1 VASPLDSSFWSDPVA
16 LLLAAAVLVGAFLLG
31 LAFGRRRA
39 QDAVDR
45 ARDLEDRLQIA
56 EEEMSRYRQEVADHF
71 AQTSKLL
78 RDLTLQYR
86 NVYEHLA
93 EGARTLCPEAGTLL
107 PGSLAEAALPAEAS
121 EPEQSP
127 RTNGAARAEDD
138 AQLDLLEHTDAW
150 QSAPARSASD
160 DLEPL
165 LDEEVDERLTDLG
178 APPAGEP
185 LRADA
190 AQPVA
195 QAEARDALASSGD
208 SAPAGGADAPG
219 EASHAELASADAQ
232 HASGASAEHRPEHA
246 EA

>member
-1 VASPLDSSFWSDPVA
+1 MASPLDSSFWSDPVA

-78 RDLTLQYR
+78 RDLTIQYR
-86 NVYEHLA
+86 KVYEHLA
-93 EGARTLCPEAGTLL
+93 EGARTLCPEAGSLL

-121 EPEQSP
+121 EPEQAP
-127 RTNGAARAEDD
+127 RANGADSIDD

-150 QSAPARSASD
+150 QPSAGSASD
-160 DLEPL
+160 ALEPL
-165 LDEEVDERLTDLG
+165 LDEEVDERLAGLD
-178 APPAGEP
+178 APPAAEP

-190 AQPVA
+190 AQAAA
-195 QAEARDALASSGD
+195 QADARDAATPPD
-208 SAPAGGADAPG
+208 ESAPAGAADATDETPRATLAAADAP
-219 EASHAELASADAQ
+219 HAGD
-232 HASGASAEHRPEHA
+232 ASAEPRPEHA
-246 EA
+246 